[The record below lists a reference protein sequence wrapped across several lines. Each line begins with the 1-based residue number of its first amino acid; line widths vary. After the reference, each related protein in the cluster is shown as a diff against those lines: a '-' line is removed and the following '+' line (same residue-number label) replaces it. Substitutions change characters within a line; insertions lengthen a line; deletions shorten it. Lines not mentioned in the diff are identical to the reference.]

1 MKKKEILAKLKDFEK
16 RIKEIDDELKSHYLL
31 IVNAQKTL
39 RDHSDKI
46 HDIHGR
52 IGNFEERY
60 AMVNYLITTKFLGK
74 IKHKRLVSKFKE
86 ELKKSIK
93 DYTSFEDLKTKIL
106 DGTIALWDLETYMFV
121 LGEREREQEVVDFC
135 NKEEDK

>member
-1 MKKKEILAKLKDFEK
+1 MKKKVILARIAELEQK
-16 RIKEIDDELKSHYLL
+16 IKEVETNSKNNSLSIQTFEVSLQNESRRTFEIQGKLSH
-31 IVNAQKTL
+31 
-39 RDHSDKI
+39 
-46 HDIHGR
+46 
-52 IGNFEERY
+52 FEERY

-74 IKHKRLVSKFKE
+74 IKHKRLVSKFKD

-106 DGTIALWDLETYMFV
+106 NGTIALWDLETYMFV

-135 NKEEDK
+135 NKEEEK

>member
-1 MKKKEILAKLKDFEK
+1 MKKKVILARIAELEQK
-16 RIKEIDDELKSHYLL
+16 IKEVETNSKNNSLSIQKFEVSLQDESRRVFEIQGKLSH
-31 IVNAQKTL
+31 
-39 RDHSDKI
+39 
-46 HDIHGR
+46 
-52 IGNFEERY
+52 FEERY

-74 IKHKRLVSKFKE
+74 IKHKRLVSKFKD

-135 NKEEDK
+135 NKEEEK